1 MELAEPSIEAG
12 SRMRIFY
19 ILYSIYTVIYVHVSI
34 AFSKCVE
41 RGASRIICHPFF
53 LSFGRHVQ
61 EDIPALMAEA
71 GDKHPHVTFSI
82 AKPLGVQ
89 ESIVELIHSSILAA
103 NE

>member
-1 MELAEPSIEAG
+1 MELAEPSIETG
-12 SRMRIFY
+12 TRMRLFIY
-19 ILYSIYTVIYVHVSI
+19 CIYTVIYVLNVSI

-61 EDIPALMAEA
+61 EDIPALMAAA